1 MKKQYAV
8 FGLGSFG
15 RSVALTLESL
25 GSDVIVVDKSYEK
38 VQEISDSVSYAMRAD
53 VADPDA
59 LLSLGGRNL
68 DGAVVAVSESLEAS
82 IMATIACKEMGIPYV
97 LAKARDE
104 LQGMILEKIGADA
117 IVYPERDMGS
127 RVAKSLVSTAF
138 SDWIELSS
146 EYSMA
151 ETVIPDRWVGKILA
165 ELMVRERYGINVV
178 GVMQREEVDVTFD
191 PHKPL
196 PAECIIIVIGA
207 NSVLAKFQEK
217 TF

>member
-25 GSDVIVVDKSYEK
+25 GCDVIVVDKSYEK

-53 VADPDA
+53 VSDPDA
-59 LLSLGGRNL
+59 LLSLGGKNL

-82 IMATIACKEMGIPYV
+82 IMATIVAKEIGIPYV

-138 SDWIELSS
+138 TDWIELSA

-151 ETVIPDRWVGKILA
+151 ETVIPDKWVGKSLA
-165 ELMVRERYGINVV
+165 ELKVRERYGLNVV
-178 GVMQREEVDVTFD
+178 GVMQGEEVNVTFD
-191 PHKPL
+191 PHEPL
-196 PAECIIIVIGA
+196 PMDCIIIVIGA
-207 NSVLAKFQEK
+207 NSVLSKFHSK
-217 TF
+217 K

>member
-38 VQEISDSVSYAMRAD
+38 VQEISDSVSYAMR
-53 VADPDA
+53 ADPDA

-151 ETVIPDRWVGKILA
+151 ETVIPERWVGKSLA
-165 ELMVRERYGINVV
+165 ELKVRERYGINVV

>member
-25 GSDVIVVDKSYEK
+25 GCDVIVVDKSYEK

-53 VADPDA
+53 VSDPEA
-59 LLSLGGRNL
+59 LESLGGKNL

-82 IMATIACKEMGIPYV
+82 IMATIAAKEIGIPYV

-138 SDWIELSS
+138 TDWIELSA

-151 ETVIPDRWVGKILA
+151 ETVIPEKWVGKTLA
-165 ELMVRERYGINVV
+165 DLKVRERYGLNVV
-178 GVMQREEVDVTFD
+178 GIMQGEEVNVTFD
-191 PHKPL
+191 PHEVL
-196 PAECIIIVIGA
+196 PSDCIIIVIGA
-207 NSVLAKFQEK
+207 NSVLAKFHSMK
-217 TF
+217 